1 MASRKTDIHM
11 IAPFTRPPIP
21 APVQAYLE
29 ALVRTCGGSGRALVS
44 IVLFGSSATGGF
56 SAKASDV
63 DLILIVSDGTSEED
77 RRRLR
82 EAAERI
88 EALHGFRENDVPQS
102 SLEAFVEKVTANV
115 RSFFICTRSD
125 LLSGRVKRI
134 LDLRPS
140 QALFVDRVVIPS
152 IVTSAVTVWGE
163 DLLSQ
168 IPMLPIRRFDVFKAF
183 FGFSSQAL
191 LSAAVFPLLPAA
203 TRYAMA
209 TLKRSVHN
217 CYFCYHGR
225 RASLEEEVN
234 FFQRQ
239 LGPFSTLVHLLAL
252 RGEYRRS
259 FAFVIRCVPTLVRL
273 HLRTVLDNR
282 FPREILKHG

>member
-1 MASRKTDIHM
+1 M

-21 APVQAYLE
+21 ARVQAYLE

-44 IVLFGSSATGGF
+44 IVLFGSLATGGF

-82 EAAERI
+82 EAVECV
-88 EALHGFRENDVPQS
+88 EALHGFRENDGPQS

-125 LLSGRVKRI
+125 LLSGRVERI

-191 LSAAVFPLLPAA
+191 LSVAVFPLLPGA
-203 TRYAMA
+203 TRYAMG

-239 LGPFSTLVHLLAL
+239 LGPFSTLAHLLAL

-259 FAFVIRCVPTLVRL
+259 FAFVIGCVPTLVRL
-273 HLRTVLDNR
+273 HLRTAFDNR

>member
-1 MASRKTDIHM
+1 M
-11 IAPFTRPPIP
+11 IAPFTTPPIP
-21 APVQAYLE
+21 PRVQAYLE
-29 ALVRTCGGSGRALVS
+29 ALVRTCGANGRALVS
-44 IVLFGSSATGGF
+44 IVLFGSAATGGF

-88 EALHGFRENDVPQS
+88 EALHGFRENYAHPHRG
-102 SLEAFVEKVTANV
+102 LEAFVEKATANV

-163 DLLSQ
+163 YLLSQ

-191 LSAAVFPLLPAA
+191 LSAAVFPLLPGA
-203 TRYAMA
+203 TKYAMA

-239 LGPFSTLVHLLAL
+239 LGPFSTLAHLLAL

>member
-1 MASRKTDIHM
+1 M
-11 IAPFTRPPIP
+11 IALSMAPPIP
-21 APVQAYLE
+21 PHVQAYLE
-29 ALVRTCGGSGRALVS
+29 ALVRECLDSRPGLVS
-44 IVLFGSSATGGF
+44 IVLFGSLATGGF

-88 EALHGFRENDVPQS
+88 EALHGFRENDGPQS

-115 RSFFICTRSD
+115 RSFFIRSRSD
-125 LLSGRVKRI
+125 LLSGRVERI

-152 IVTSAVTVWGE
+152 IVTSAVTVWGD

-191 LSAAVFPLLPAA
+191 LSAAVFPLLPGA
-203 TRYAMA
+203 TRYAMG

-239 LGPFSTLVHLLAL
+239 LGPFSTLADLLAL

>member
-1 MASRKTDIHM
+1 M

-44 IVLFGSSATGGF
+44 IVLFGSLATGGF

-88 EALHGFRENDVPQS
+88 EALHGFRENDGPQS

-125 LLSGRVKRI
+125 LLSGRVERI

-152 IVTSAVTVWGE
+152 IVTSAVTIWGE

-168 IPMLPIRRFDVFKAF
+168 ISMLPIRRFDVFKAF
-183 FGFSSQAL
+183 FGFSSQLL
-191 LSAAVFPLLPAA
+191 LSAAVFPLLPGA
-203 TRYAMA
+203 TRYAMG

-282 FPREILKHG
+282 FPREILKRG

>member
-1 MASRKTDIHM
+1 M
-11 IAPFTRPPIP
+11 IAPLTRPPIP
-21 APVQAYLE
+21 ARVQAYLE

-125 LLSGRVKRI
+125 LLSGRVERI

-140 QALFVDRVVIPS
+140 QTLFVDRVVIPS

-183 FGFSSQAL
+183 FAFSSQLL
-191 LSAAVFPLLPAA
+191 LSAAVFPLLPGA

-217 CYFCYHGR
+217 CYFCYNGR

-252 RGEYRRS
+252 RSEYRRS

>member
-1 MASRKTDIHM
+1 M

-88 EALHGFRENDVPQS
+88 EALHGFRENDGPQS

-125 LLSGRVKRI
+125 LLSGRVERI

-191 LSAAVFPLLPAA
+191 LSAAVFPLLSGA

-217 CYFCYHGR
+217 CYFCYNGR

-252 RGEYRRS
+252 RSEYRRS

>member
-1 MASRKTDIHM
+1 M

-44 IVLFGSSATGGF
+44 IVLFGSLATGGF

-88 EALHGFRENDVPQS
+88 EALHGFRENYAHPHRG
-102 SLEAFVEKVTANV
+102 LEAFVEKATANR
-115 RSFFICTRSD
+115 RSFFICTRAD
-125 LLSGRVKRI
+125 LLSGRVERV

-152 IVTSAVTVWGE
+152 IVGSAVTVWGE
-163 DLLSQ
+163 ELLARVR
-168 IPMLPIRRFDVFKAF
+168 LWPIRRVDVWKAF
-183 FGFSSQAL
+183 QGLFAQVL
-191 LSAAVFPLLPAA
+191 LSVAVFPVLPNA
-203 TRYAMA
+203 TKYAMGS
-209 TLKRSVHN
+209 LKRSVH
-217 CYFCYHGR
+217 
-225 RASLEEEVN
+225 
-234 FFQRQ
+234 
-239 LGPFSTLVHLLAL
+239 
-252 RGEYRRS
+252 
-259 FAFVIRCVPTLVRL
+259 
-273 HLRTVLDNR
+273 
-282 FPREILKHG
+282 

>member
-1 MASRKTDIHM
+1 
-11 IAPFTRPPIP
+11 
-21 APVQAYLE
+21 
-29 ALVRTCGGSGRALVS
+29 
-44 IVLFGSSATGGF
+44 
-56 SAKASDV
+56 
-63 DLILIVSDGTSEED
+63 
-77 RRRLR
+77 
-82 EAAERI
+82 
-88 EALHGFRENDVPQS
+88 
-102 SLEAFVEKVTANV
+102 
-115 RSFFICTRSD
+115 
-125 LLSGRVKRI
+125 
-134 LDLRPS
+134 
-140 QALFVDRVVIPS
+140 
-152 IVTSAVTVWGE
+152 VTVWGE

-183 FGFSSQAL
+183 FGFFSQAL
-191 LSAAVFPLLPAA
+191 LSAAVFHLLPGA
-203 TRYAMA
+203 TRYAMG

-239 LGPFSTLVHLLAL
+239 VRPSSTLVHLLAL